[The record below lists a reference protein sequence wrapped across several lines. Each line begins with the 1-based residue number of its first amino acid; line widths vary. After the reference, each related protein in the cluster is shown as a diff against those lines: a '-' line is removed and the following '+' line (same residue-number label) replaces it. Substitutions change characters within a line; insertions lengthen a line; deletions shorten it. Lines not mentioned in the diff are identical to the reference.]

1 MIIQISVNNRRLV
14 NEPVRLMFT
23 LPLLSSSA
31 AFQNSPNIHL
41 FIFRTTAKKDNDLMT
56 VDSPT
61 NPPDPSTNAW
71 VTFCRLKILIISNFR
86 QPDSDLEH
94 HPIINEGKFNLWWLR
109 RSKRKWGKYLFLGKS
124 SSKSHSTLGERILTR
139 VLQRQPAVDVPDEI
153 GDHNAKVLQSQAS
166 FVLDDFTS
174 HPRAAKNICKCFFT
188 KLQ

>member
-61 NPPDPSTNAW
+61 NPPDPSTNA
-71 VTFCRLKILIISNFR
+71 
-86 QPDSDLEH
+86 
-94 HPIINEGKFNLWWLR
+94 
-109 RSKRKWGKYLFLGKS
+109 
-124 SSKSHSTLGERILTR
+124 
-139 VLQRQPAVDVPDEI
+139 
-153 GDHNAKVLQSQAS
+153 
-166 FVLDDFTS
+166 
-174 HPRAAKNICKCFFT
+174 
-188 KLQ
+188 